1 MRRKGVKVLIAASM
15 ADLISSLVMEEV
27 VVAEIERI
35 VMVTFVY
42 RILWVNCVLG
52 ISDCDVFITFRIQVC
67 GGSAT

>member
-52 ISDCDVFITFRIQVC
+52 IGDYDVFIAFRIQVC